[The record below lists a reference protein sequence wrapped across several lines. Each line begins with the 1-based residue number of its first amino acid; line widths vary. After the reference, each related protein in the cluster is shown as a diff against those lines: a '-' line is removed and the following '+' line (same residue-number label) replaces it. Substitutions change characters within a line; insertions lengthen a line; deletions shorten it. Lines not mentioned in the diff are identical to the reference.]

1 MSQNMQFFFDGSPYS
16 PCFWLV
22 TCYRIC
28 ALIGWIFLTL
38 YLFSVQEGQ
47 FVVVSPAAEISDIV
61 LSPNLGW
68 FFHGTVTV
76 ENNSSTFE
84 DFKTTSLTR
93 HEIEKIYQ
101 INKASCQQQAKLSI
115 NTKQKSFLPPS
126 NITLNLSFP
135 LPRLRWTRF

>member
-1 MSQNMQFFFDGSPYS
+1 MQEK
-16 PCFWLV
+16 LV
-22 TCYRIC
+22 LLDVDIVVT
-28 ALIGWIFLTL
+28 AT
-38 YLFSVQEGQ
+38 SKV
-47 FVVVSPAAEISDIV
+47 VVVSPAAEKSDIV

-93 HEIEKIYQ
+93 HEIQKIYQ

-135 LPRLRWTRF
+135 LPRLR